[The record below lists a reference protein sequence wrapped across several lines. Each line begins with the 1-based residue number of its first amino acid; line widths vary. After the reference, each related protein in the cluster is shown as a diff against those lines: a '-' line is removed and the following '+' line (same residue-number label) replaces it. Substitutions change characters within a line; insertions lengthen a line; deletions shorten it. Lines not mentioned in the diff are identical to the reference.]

1 MKITKLP
8 KQPDEI
14 YESPD
19 QGHTVYARKIGGSER
34 VLVKTELVH
43 HWRTRWYE
51 WEEILR
57 EAENNPALDDLIK
70 KAEMIYALTK

>member
-1 MKITKLP
+1 MTIIELP
-8 KQPDEI
+8 KQPD
-14 YESPD
+14 
-19 QGHTVYARKIGGSER
+19 QGSTVYTSTITGER
-34 VLVKTELVH
+34 IPVHTEPVQ
-43 HWRTRWYE
+43 HWRSRWYE